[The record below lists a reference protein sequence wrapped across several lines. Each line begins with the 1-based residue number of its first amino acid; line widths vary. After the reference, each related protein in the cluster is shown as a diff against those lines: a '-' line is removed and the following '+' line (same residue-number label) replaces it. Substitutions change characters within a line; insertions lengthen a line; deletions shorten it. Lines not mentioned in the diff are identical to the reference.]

1 MTNENSTEKLQQYE
15 ELEKENYLKP
25 SNISDTLILVI
36 LVSTAK
42 SLKFG

>member
-1 MTNENSTEKLQQYE
+1 MTNENSTEKLQLYE
-15 ELEKENYLKP
+15 ELEKE

>member
-1 MTNENSTEKLQQYE
+1 MTNENSTEKLQLYE

-25 SNISDTLILVI
+25 SNISDTLILAI
-36 LVSTAK
+36 LVSAAK